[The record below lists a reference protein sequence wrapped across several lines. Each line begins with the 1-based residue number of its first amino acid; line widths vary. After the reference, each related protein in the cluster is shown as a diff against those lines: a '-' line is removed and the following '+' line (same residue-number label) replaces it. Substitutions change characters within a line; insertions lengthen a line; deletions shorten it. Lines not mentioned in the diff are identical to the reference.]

1 MIYKD
6 ITIIHSTVP
15 TTNYLLM
22 VVTERPIRCM
32 IGPQGTVKEAPTP

>member
-6 ITIIHSTVP
+6 ITIIHSPVP
-15 TTNYLLM
+15 TTNDPFM
-22 VVTERPIRCM
+22 VVTARPIRCM